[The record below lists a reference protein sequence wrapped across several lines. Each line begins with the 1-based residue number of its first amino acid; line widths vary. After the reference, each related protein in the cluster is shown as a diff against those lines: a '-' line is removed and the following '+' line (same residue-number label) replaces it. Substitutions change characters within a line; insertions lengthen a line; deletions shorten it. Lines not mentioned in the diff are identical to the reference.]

1 MKTDPENSE
10 QNNIFTQYVLMKRII
25 NERKKKIMAERTRK
39 KAETQEKKTMKI
51 NMDDVNIKRA
61 YEFDNGNV
69 SFDMEYAGMT
79 FYRLTVV
86 KTKDGKEF
94 VSFPS
99 YESNGKWYN
108 YFYMPL
114 SEKDQDALI
123 DLVYKVVNED

>member
-1 MKTDPENSE
+1 MFDCEYLYQCRNPEC
-10 QNNIFTQYVLMKRII
+10 IKMKR
-25 NERKKKIMAERTRK
+25 NNKRKEERIMAERTRK
-39 KAETQEKKTMKI
+39 KAETQEKKTMNI
-51 NMDDVNIKRA
+51 NMDDVKIKRA

-79 FYRLTVV
+79 FYRMTVV

-99 YESNGKWYN
+99 YESNGKWFN
-108 YFYMPL
+108 YYYMPL

-123 DLVYKVVNED
+123 DLVYEVVNED